1 VYSPSA
7 EVKGQGPGQAVL
19 QVGKE
24 NVNIEAIEPV
34 GNYAIKP
41 RFDDGHDSG
50 IFSWDTLYELGINQ
64 EKYWQD
70 YLARL
75 ESAGHQRKMD
85 S

>member
-1 VYSPSA
+1 M
-7 EVKGQGPGQAVL
+7 
-19 QVGKE
+19 
-24 NVNIEAIEPV
+24 

-50 IFSWDTLYELGINQ
+50 IFSWDTLYDLGANQ
-64 EKYWQD
+64 ERYWQD